1 MFGGRS
7 PQAAWPTG
15 LRGVTAPSP
24 RVGRAHGV
32 GVLLSELLLV
42 LVDVS
47 EAGGALQ
54 PSTQEERLW

>member
-7 PQAAWPTG
+7 PQAARPTG

-24 RVGRAHGV
+24 SVGRVHGV
-32 GVLLSELLLV
+32 RVLLSELLLV
-42 LVDVS
+42 LIDVG

-54 PSTQEERLW
+54 SSTQ